1 MTTCACEGPQST
13 PQLPL
18 ILSRDSRCQ
27 GVEIVS
33 RTLGK
38 LAREDLIALPGVYR
52 VTLLRP
58 DDLQEI
64 AEGF

>member
-1 MTTCACEGPQST
+1 MKIEPEPNNTVP
-13 PQLPL
+13 LPMPRADIADYL
-18 ILSRDSRCQ
+18 GLT
-27 GVEIVS
+27 VETVS

-58 DDLQEI
+58 DDLREI